1 MLRVL
6 HLTLVEM
13 GSASKSPNESQRE
26 DRRRGIV
33 RGRIAMSLTD
43 CRIGLQA
50 QLASGCDGAPMRA
63 AIHDFASAA
72 RNEELPPEHVLALFK
87 QMVHSVTSGTHLNA
101 SERGEIMRSLT
112 QQAIDAYYGP

>member
-1 MLRVL
+1 MVRVPRV
-6 HLTLVEM
+6 TLVAM
-13 GSASKSPNESQRE
+13 SSASKFPNLGQRE
-26 DRRRGIV
+26 DRRRGLV

-50 QLASGCDGAPMRA
+50 QLASKCDSGPLRA
-63 AIHDFASAA
+63 AIRDFTNAA
-72 RNEELPPEHVLALFK
+72 RHEELPPEQVLALFK